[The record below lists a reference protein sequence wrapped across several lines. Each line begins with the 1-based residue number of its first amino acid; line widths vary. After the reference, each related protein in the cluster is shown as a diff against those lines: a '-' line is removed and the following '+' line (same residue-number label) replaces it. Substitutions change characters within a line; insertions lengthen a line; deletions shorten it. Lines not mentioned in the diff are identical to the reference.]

1 MKKMKRSLI
10 TGSMILAVVMVGFT
24 SCEKSNEIVSDGI
37 EGVYKGT
44 LTIPNSLK
52 SSALDG
58 LENDHGTAEVKMM
71 GDNQIEVHC
80 FGEVLDTTFML
91 DYYEHNDSVMV
102 CLTGSDFSNM
112 YGYGLGE
119 GHMSGGMMN
128 MIQVMSTLEASIW
141 MILPLHTLSG

>member
-1 MKKMKRSLI
+1 MKIKTTETFNIKILQSKLIFSL
-10 TGSMILAVVMVGFT
+10 
-24 SCEKSNEIVSDGI
+24 SN
-37 EGVYKGT
+37 
-44 LTIPNSLK
+44 LTKVLFSNSLK

-112 YGYGLGE
+112 YGHGLGE